1 MTEYKGKNAAVTVPV
16 PDGFR
21 YLKGEWN
28 TGLVIQRC
36 LDQRFESASEFV
48 WIPVCA
54 LEENGSL
61 DGVDYDRKFG
71 ARTYGYSGIPSRNIS
86 AELLAQA
93 ESVEKYGGFYIS
105 RYPVSMDDDGS
116 PCSVA
121 ERMPYTMVTR
131 VGAKKTAQAFPGG
144 SDVTAHLPYAAE
156 QDSMLTWLLQ
166 NETITPKEIQRA
178 ISIRDSRYPQRK
190 PVYYAGI
197 QEDERNGL
205 FDVLSNV
212 DEWTQEQYDEAYLNG
227 CGLGCTYPKTARC
240 YNRPYACYKY
250 WGFRIALTLK

>member
-1 MTEYKGKNAAVTVPV
+1 MVDHMSKNGSATVPI
-16 PDGFR
+16 PSGFR
-21 YLKGEWN
+21 YIKGEWD
-28 TGLVIQRC
+28 TGLVIRKC
-36 LDQRFESASEFV
+36 LDERFESASEFV
-48 WIPVCA
+48 WIPVCTLKA
-54 LEENGSL
+54 DGTL
-61 DGVDYDRKFG
+61 DGVNCTEQLG
-71 ARTYGYSGIPSRNIS
+71 ARNFGYSGNPSRKVPE
-86 AELLAQA
+86 ELLTQV
-93 ESVEKYGGFYIS
+93 ESVKKYGGFYMS

-131 VGAKKTAQAFPGG
+131 VAAKKAAAAFPGG
-144 SDVTAHLPYAAE
+144 PDVTAHLPYAAE
-156 QDSMLTWLLQ
+156 QDSMLAWLLQ
-166 NETITPKEIQRA
+166 TGKMTLEEIRRFA
-178 ISIRDSRYPQRK
+178 SIRNSRYPQRK
-190 PVYYAGI
+190 PVYYSGI

-205 FDVLSNV
+205 LDVLSNV

>member
-1 MTEYKGKNAAVTVPV
+1 MTEYKGKNTDVTVPI

-21 YLKGEWN
+21 YIKGEWN
-28 TGLVIQRC
+28 TGLVIQKC

-61 DGVDYDRKFG
+61 DGVTYDRKFG
-71 ARTYGYSGIPSRNIS
+71 ARDYGYSGTPSRKIP
-86 AELLAQA
+86 EGLLAQA

-121 ERMPYTMVTR
+121 ERMPHTMVTR
-131 VGAKKTAQAFPGG
+131 VAAKKVAAAFPGG
-144 SDVTAHLPYAAE
+144 SDVIAHLPYAAE
-156 QDSMLTWLLQ
+156 QDSMLAWLLR
-166 NETITPKEIQRA
+166 NETITRKEIQRA
-178 ISIRDSRYPQRK
+178 VSIRDSRYPQRK

-205 FDVLSNV
+205 LDVLSNV

>member
-21 YLKGEWN
+21 YIKGEWN

-61 DGVDYDRKFG
+61 DGVIYDRKFG
-71 ARTYGYSGIPSRNIS
+71 ARNYGYSGIPSRNPPE
-86 AELLAQA
+86 ELLAQA
-93 ESVEKYGGFYIS
+93 ESVQKYGGFYIS

-116 PCSVA
+116 PCSVS

-131 VGAKKTAQAFPGG
+131 VSAKKTAQSFPGG

-156 QDSMLTWLLQ
+156 QDSMLAWLLQ

>member
-1 MTEYKGKNAAVTVPV
+1 MTEYKGENGTVAVPV

-54 LEENGSL
+54 LQADGTL
-61 DGVDYDRKFG
+61 DGVTNDRKFG
-71 ARTYGYSGIPSRNIS
+71 ARNYGYSGIPSRKIP

-121 ERMPYTMVTR
+121 ERMPYTMVTC
-131 VGAKKTAQAFPGG
+131 VAAKKVAAAFPGG
-144 SDVTAHLPYAAE
+144 KDVTAHLPHAAE
-156 QDSMLTWLLQ
+156 QDSMLAWLLQ
-166 NETITPKEIQRA
+166 NETITPKEIKRA

-227 CGLGCTYPKTARC
+227 CGMGCTYPKTARC